1 MLELRLLTAA
11 ETAEFLGLAK
21 KTLAEWRCQRKGPPW
36 IKIGGRVRYAPTQI
50 ERWVER
56 HCTRDP
62 EKALAPNRSRAK
74 QEASGRP
81 SVRAGVG
88 RRS

>member
-1 MLELRLLTAA
+1 MRELRLLTAA
-11 ETAEFLGLAK
+11 ETAEFLGLTK

-36 IKIGGRVRYAPTQI
+36 IKIGGRVRYAPTQV

-62 EKALAPNRSRAK
+62 EKALAPNRLRAK
-74 QEASGRP
+74 QEPNRRFSIRAS
-81 SVRAGVG
+81 AG